1 MPYIGNQAVVGDS
14 ANTFKLL
21 DDIASFTV
29 TFDATDSDVV
39 SISGDTLTFS
49 NHRFVTGQKVTY
61 NDGGGTA
68 IGGLSDGSYF
78 IIKVDQS
85 TIKLASSASNAAAGT
100 AINLTSGAAGSSHTL
115 KIAFDGVNTK
125 FKATHTNGIK
135 AKVSRAAQL
144 SLSINGVIQQP
155 QDTSTPTIGYGIEAD
170 STIVFSTAPAATDK
184 VFGSFI
190 GEVAASFDITDNT
203 VDEFTADGSTTSFT
217 LSKEIPSNNDAL
229 VTLDGVVQ
237 YPNTASATRA
247 YSTTDNTITFT
258 SAPAAG
264 VIIQVRHIG
273 FGGSSS
279 SEVTGFY
286 GRTGNVSLKNTDNV
300 DVNNLTAAGTVTVTG
315 DLNVS
320 GDITYDETVARN
332 LNITGIATV
341 ASGIVSTGDFKIG
354 TATTL
359 SQDNIFTTG
368 IVTASSFSG
377 DGSALTGV
385 ASTEN
390 IRTNTNAAF
399 LANVSVVGT
408 STVTGNIVP
417 SSDSA
422 TDIGTNSVRFANLYV
437 DTLYGS
443 GSNLTNIPTVADIN
457 NLINNVAVLGF
468 KVAANG
474 SLAKYNLVDQVVDE
488 YVDATGI
495 DASAST
501 NEVLSGGYYSG
512 TTSTSNTTTTA
523 YSYDGSSDATFS
535 LTSGQVVT
543 GTIKL
548 WGAAGGTDS
557 SPGSGHNGGGGAFVS
572 ASMSFTSDGTDL
584 VISVGQGGL
593 QGQKGGSGGNGG
605 GYTGVFLGSKTHAN
619 SLLIAAGGGGAGDAS
634 GYDGAP
640 GGDFSTASGAYN
652 GGGGGTQNAGGAA
665 AATGNATVA
674 PTAGSAL
681 LGGSGG
687 ANETRTVSVGY
698 NGGGIQGQEPG
709 GYLGGGGGGGGYY
722 GGGGGQG
729 GNAGTGGGGGSSFK
743 HSGSYFS
750 GTPSATAGS
759 NQTSGGAS
767 DSNYPGGG
775 VGTSSVASAANG
787 GDGAAYISLT
797 VTTSTAADLTLQS
810 TDATALSVPST
821 ADLIMLIEDGAGTA
835 TLNTDI
841 KAFIS
846 RDSGANFTQGTLVDE
861 GTWGASTKRIV
872 AFHNLDI
879 SGQPSGTSICY
890 KITTHNQSASKETRI
905 AATSYGWK

>member
-1 MPYIGNQAVVGDS
+1 MA
-14 ANTFKLL
+14 
-21 DDIASFTV
+21 
-29 TFDATDSDVV
+29 
-39 SISGDTLTFS
+39 LTK
-49 NHRFVTGQKVTY
+49 VTGQVINDTTGLVVGVTTV
-61 NDGGGTA
+61 G
-68 IGGLSDGSYF
+68 GGLSATDGFFSG
-78 IIKVDQS
+78 IVTAVGD
-85 TIKLASSASNAAAGT
+85 ASFSGNVSVGGT
-100 AINLTSGAAGSSHTL
+100 LTYE
-115 KIAFDGVNTK
+115 DV
-125 FKATHTNGIK
+125 TNIDAVGLVT
-135 AKVSRAAQL
+135 AR
-144 SLSINGVIQQP
+144 NGVVVG
-155 QDTSTPTIGYGIEAD
+155 SGI
-170 STIVFSTAPAATDK
+170 
-184 VFGSFI
+184 
-190 GEVAASFDITDNT
+190 
-203 VDEFTADGSTTSFT
+203 T
-217 LSKEIPSNNDAL
+217 LSK
-229 VTLDGVVQ
+229 DG
-237 YPNTASATRA
+237 
-247 YSTTDNTITFT
+247 D
-258 SAPAAG
+258 
-264 VIIQVRHIG
+264 G
-273 FGGSSS
+273 F
-279 SEVTGFY
+279 F
-286 GRTGNVSLKNTDNV
+286 
-300 DVNNLTAAGTVTVTG
+300 
-315 DLNVS
+315 
-320 GDITYDETVARN
+320 
-332 LNITGIATV
+332 
-341 ASGIVSTGDFKIG
+341 
-354 TATTL
+354 
-359 SQDNIFTTG
+359 TG
-368 IVTASSFSG
+368 IVTATSFVGSG
-377 DGSALTGV
+377 AELTGV

-443 GSNLTNIPTVADIN
+443 GANLTNLPVTAADIN

-468 KVAANG
+468 KVASNG
-474 SLAKYNLVDQVVDE
+474 SLAKYNLVDQVIDE

-495 DASAST
+495 DAGAST

-512 TTSTSNTTTTA
+512 TTSSSNTTTTA
-523 YSYDGSSDATFS
+523 YSYDGVTDATFS

-584 VISVGQGGL
+584 IISVGQGGL

-619 SLLIAAGGGGAGDAS
+619 SLLIAAGGGGAGDS
-634 GYDGAP
+634 NGYDGAP
-640 GGDFSTASGAYN
+640 GGDFTTASGAYN

-750 GTPSATAGS
+750 GTPTATAGS

-841 KAFIS
+841 KGFIS